1 MTVPNFTRGAGLPS
15 LRPASPQFLMEPE
28 IRTGIELLYFGYAAM
43 VAGADQLLAAR
54 ELGRAHHR
62 ALYFIAR
69 RPGLSVGELIE
80 LLAITKQ
87 SLGRVLKDLQREG
100 LVRLDHGIED
110 KRQRLLTLTAA
121 GADLEQQL
129 FACLNKAMQ
138 TAYHAAEKDSV
149 TGFWKVLLGLIP
161 DRRKPLV
168 MALQNQP

>member
-1 MTVPNFTRGAGLPS
+1 
-15 LRPASPQFLMEPE
+15 MEPE

-43 VAGADQLLAAR
+43 VAGADELLAAR
-54 ELGRAHHR
+54 QLGRAHHR

-87 SLGRVLKDLQREG
+87 SLGRVLNDLQTAG
-100 LVRLDHGIED
+100 LVEQQTGTRDR
-110 KRQRLLTLTAA
+110 RQRLLTLTAD
-121 GADLEQQL
+121 GAALEQQL
-129 FACLNKAMQ
+129 FACLNQAMQ
-138 TAYHAAEKDSV
+138 AAYHAAEKDSV